1 GGGSNLVCLEEDG
14 STSFSASSTS
24 SSLSS
29 WMTVVLAFGLTGEL
43 YVKPLRVNTTF
54 TCSFRAEGGRYGLSF
69 VGLGFELVWV
79 LLGSEPIGREE
90 HWSESRPNFVSSS

>member
-1 GGGSNLVCLEEDG
+1 GGGSLLACLVEDG
-14 STSFSASSTS
+14 FNSFSASSTS

-29 WMTVVLAFGLTGEL
+29 WMIVVLAFGFTGES
-43 YVKPLRVNTTF
+43 YVKPLRMNTEF
-54 TCSFRAEGGRYGLSF
+54 TCSFRADGGRYGLSF